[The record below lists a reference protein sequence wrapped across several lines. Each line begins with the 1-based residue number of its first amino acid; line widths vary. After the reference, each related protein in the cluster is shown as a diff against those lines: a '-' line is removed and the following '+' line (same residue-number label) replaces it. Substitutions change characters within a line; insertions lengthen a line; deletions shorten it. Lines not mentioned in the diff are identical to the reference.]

1 MRRGLVLEMIEN
13 DVMPDCHRRSVVQLE
28 LEPDARAVLI
38 ASVRLQSPA
47 LADDLENLV
56 AGHEPFLASSFLES
70 PSDLV
75 GGLLDTLRG
84 QPIGAY
90 TLERLGPRDERGQG
104 FRDRL

>member
-1 MRRGLVLEMIEN
+1 MRRGLVLEMIED

-75 GGLLDTLRG
+75 GEVVRLMIGDSLR
-84 QPIGAY
+84 
-90 TLERLGPRDERGQG
+90 D
-104 FRDRL
+104 